1 MNQNPNENILQK
13 AKRLIWQPIDPW
25 LFYAML
31 IIYVMSLFLLYSADG
46 QDIGRL
52 ESKTLHTVI
61 GFALIWLIART
72 KPQTLAKFALP
83 AYLLG
88 VLMLVGVHFF
98 GVTVN
103 GSTRWLNLGIRIQPS
118 EIMKIALPMM
128 VAWYLQRN
136 SGNLRWHHY
145 LTATVIVMVP
155 VFLILKQPDLGT
167 ATLIMASGLFVVFFA
182 GLPWKVILAAL
193 AAAVAALPLMWN
205 YVMHDYQKTRVL
217 TLLDPTKDPLG
228 DGYHIIQSMIAIG
241 SGGVWGKGWLNGT
254 QTHLDYI
261 PESTTDF
268 IFAVY
273 GEEFGLIGNLLLLAV
288 YLIILARGLYI
299 AAQAPNLYSR
309 TLAGALTMTFFCYA
323 FVNMGMVS
331 GILPVVGVPLPLVSY
346 GGTATL
352 SIMTILA
359 LLMGIAN
366 QKKDNKGRLKN

>member
-1 MNQNPNENILQK
+1 MNPNENIIAK

-61 GFALIWLIART
+61 GFALIWLVART
-72 KPQTLAKFALP
+72 KPQTLAKFAPP

-193 AAAVAALPLMWN
+193 VAAVAALPLMWN

-241 SGGVWGKGWLNGT
+241 SGGIWGKGWLNGT

-273 GEEFGLIGNLLLLAV
+273 GEEFGLIGNFLLLAV

>member
-1 MNQNPNENILQK
+1 MNPNENIIAK

-61 GFALIWLIART
+61 GFALIWLVART
-72 KPQTLAKFALP
+72 KPQTLAKFAPP

-88 VLMLVGVHFF
+88 VLMLLGVHFF

-193 AAAVAALPLMWN
+193 VAAVAALPLMWN

>member
-1 MNQNPNENILQK
+1 MNPNENIIAK

-52 ESKTLHTVI
+52 ESKTMHTII

-193 AAAVAALPLMWN
+193 VAAVAALPLMWN

-273 GEEFGLIGNLLLLAV
+273 GEEFGLTGNLLLLLV

>member
-1 MNQNPNENILQK
+1 MSMNQPTDNWLIK
-13 AKRLIWQPIDPW
+13 VKRLFWDPLDPW

-31 IIYVMSLFLLYSADG
+31 MIYLMSLFLLYSADG

-52 ESKTLHTVI
+52 ENKTLHTILGVGLLPI
-61 GFALIWLIART
+61 FARIR
-72 KPQTLAKFALP
+72 PQILSKFALP
-83 AYLLG
+83 IYVIGVVLL
-88 VLMLVGVHFF
+88 LGVHFF
-98 GVTVN
+98 GITVN
-103 GSTRWLNLGIRIQPS
+103 GSTRWLNLGIMRLQPS
-118 EIMKIALPMM
+118 EIMKIGLPMT
-128 VAWYLQRN
+128 VAWFFQRYD
-136 SGNLRWHHY
+136 GRLAWYHY
-145 LTATVIVMVP
+145 IVALGIIIIP
-155 VFLILKQPDLGT
+155 GGLILKQPDLGT
-167 ATLIMASGLFVVFFA
+167 ATLIMASGLFVIFFA
-182 GLPWKVILAAL
+182 GLPWKALFGSLILF
-193 AAAVAALPLMWN
+193 VVSLPLIWN
-205 YVMHDYQKTRVL
+205 YGMHDYQKTRVL

-228 DGYHIIQSMIAIG
+228 AGYHILQSMIAIG

-273 GEEFGLIGNLLLLAV
+273 GEEFGLLGNILLLLV
-288 YLIILARGLYI
+288 YTIILGRGLVI
-299 AAQAPNLYSR
+299 AARAPTLYSR

-352 SIMTILA
+352 SIMFILA

-366 QKKDNKGRLKN
+366 QGKKKDKR

>member
-1 MNQNPNENILQK
+1 MNPNENIIAK

-52 ESKTLHTVI
+52 ESKTMHTVI

-193 AAAVAALPLMWN
+193 VAAVAALPLMWN